1 MNLFLEVFDNRSLY
15 FDTFDRMVDAVYVI
29 DAERRTVYINKAAE
43 ALDGY
48 FLKDIKGKTVQDL
61 YGLEGINSP
70 ALRALA
76 MECPVMNEEF
86 SYYVNGKEVIQL
98 CNAGPIYEDGRLVGA
113 YSIQRDMTRFK
124 NMVEKN
130 IALQRVINKQKN
142 FDRSLKQD
150 PFSRIIGSSD
160 VFSRTVS
167 QAQQAAKTDSSVM
180 LIGSTGS
187 GKEIFARAIHNGSN
201 RVKKPFL
208 ALNCAA
214 IPETLIESILFGTVK
229 GVYTGAVEKDG
240 ILAQADGGTVFLD
253 EINSMPLASQAKLLR
268 VLEERRIMKL
278 GSNKEVPIDIR
289 VISSTNED
297 PVDAVR
303 NQHMREDLLYRLS
316 VVPIVIPPLRERKE
330 DLPELIDYFIKKY
343 NDRFDKHILGVDDAV
358 MTCFYEFSWPGNVR
372 QLKTCIESA
381 MNFAEDGNYICLKDL
396 PVYVFEDNDTPENR
410 YRRYLTQSE
419 SNHEKSS
426 EFSQKE
432 NTSAYLSGNNRIAFD
447 DENDGLLRSIERAK
461 RSEIIEAIRNAEG
474 NLAKAARSLGISR
487 QLMYYRVKKYN
498 IKL

>member
-1 MNLFLEVFDNRSLY
+1 
-15 FDTFDRMVDAVYVI
+15 
-29 DAERRTVYINKAAE
+29 
-43 ALDGY
+43 
-48 FLKDIKGKTVQDL
+48 
-61 YGLEGINSP
+61 
-70 ALRALA
+70 
-76 MECPVMNEEF
+76 
-86 SYYVNGKEVIQL
+86 
-98 CNAGPIYEDGRLVGA
+98 
-113 YSIQRDMTRFK
+113 
-124 NMVEKN
+124 
-130 IALQRVINKQKN
+130 
-142 FDRSLKQD
+142 
-150 PFSRIIGSSD
+150 
-160 VFSRTVS
+160 
-167 QAQQAAKTDSSVM
+167 M

-201 RVKKPFL
+201 RVKKTVL

-343 NDRFDKHILGVDDAV
+343 NDRFDKHILG
-358 MTCFYEFSWPGNVR
+358 
-372 QLKTCIESA
+372 
-381 MNFAEDGNYICLKDL
+381 
-396 PVYVFEDNDTPENR
+396 
-410 YRRYLTQSE
+410 
-419 SNHEKSS
+419 
-426 EFSQKE
+426 
-432 NTSAYLSGNNRIAFD
+432 
-447 DENDGLLRSIERAK
+447 
-461 RSEIIEAIRNAEG
+461 
-474 NLAKAARSLGISR
+474 
-487 QLMYYRVKKYN
+487 
-498 IKL
+498 